1 MELYQMS
8 LRNVSA
14 RHIRLISFYRTRYTV
29 RGGAGLVF
37 LMVALV
43 FGLTVA
49 HIVIF
54 PIEQIMA
61 RQVKTMG
68 RSDPKEVVGEIV
80 KLSRPVIQW
89 ALGIRSFEQSAA
101 SMEAQQRPSHGAM
114 SRTAPVSNQATSST
128 DPWTTFLL
136 DDRPALL
143 SVIFLILILGMP
155 LMVSLLAFNQISGDV
170 QTRGIRYVLLRTER
184 ANIFIGRF
192 LGTALFST
200 MVVAIIIATITFYLG
215 ANVRIYPTGLLIRWA
230 LHGFIALTV
239 LMLPYIALCSLISAS
254 VDSPF
259 LSLSLGELLIGG
271 VLLFPLIARLAW
283 EPAKKLKYALPWGFQ
298 NQLLHPDL
306 SHSLGAGLGCL
317 GYMLVFLVLGY
328 YRFETRDL

>member
-1 MELYQMS
+1 MS

-29 RGGAGLVF
+29 RGGAGLMF
-37 LMVALV
+37 LLIALV
-43 FGLTVA
+43 FGLSVA
-49 HIVIF
+49 HIVLL
-54 PIEQIMA
+54 PIEKA
-61 RQVKTMG
+61 LVANAKTTG
-68 RSDPKEVVGEIV
+68 KSDPKMVVGEAV

-89 ALGIRSFEQSAA
+89 ALGIRSFEESAA
-101 SMEAQQRPSHGAM
+101 AM
-114 SRTAPVSNQATSST
+114 NPLQSPAPP

-136 DDRPALL
+136 DKRPALL
-143 SVIFLILILGMP
+143 SVIFLILMLGMP
-155 LMVSLLAFNQISGDV
+155 LLISLLAFNQIAGDV

-192 LGTALFST
+192 VGTAFFST
-200 MVVAIIIATITFYLG
+200 LVMAIIIATITFYLG

-230 LHGFIALTV
+230 LHGFCALAV

-259 LSLSLGELLIGG
+259 LSLALGVLLIGG

-283 EPAKKLKYALPWGFQ
+283 EPAINLKYALPWGFR